1 MKVFV
6 TSVFVCVLI
15 SRINC
20 DGNSVGRCFFL
31 IIYYMKIGVFID
43 IRTALCTRNS
53 IVTVIT
59 DHLNCISFC
68 TGCAFCVNARA
79 VK

>member
-1 MKVFV
+1 MSSYQESIVMALQWVGVF
-6 TSVFVCVLI
+6 F
-15 SRINC
+15 
-20 DGNSVGRCFFL
+20 

-43 IRTALCTRNS
+43 IRTALCTRNF

-59 DHLNCISFC
+59 DHLKMYFILH
-68 TGCAFCVNARA
+68 AFCVNARA